1 MMSSPRDLAP
11 MKRVASGGDES
22 TEGRDR
28 WPSRTSFIFAAIGS
42 AVGIGNLWRFP
53 YQSFKFGGGAFFV
66 PYLLALFFI
75 GIPMLQLEFALGQT
89 YQGGH
94 LKTFDK
100 VGKRFRGLGLAAPFF
115 AFVVTTY
122 YSAIL
127 GWSLIYFVNSFSGS
141 LPWAVSAGEA
151 KLCASV
157 VDEITC
163 AARNACTWIVDD
175 EICTGAVLKKATS
188 FFVES
193 INLESDPKASLSLA
207 GSGYVVAGLF
217 CTWLVTFVAIAKGAK
232 FLGYVVYFTMGV
244 PLLLLAIITARGAS
258 LPGAGDGIRHYI
270 GIWDM
275 GQLSEQPEMW
285 TAAVGQIF
293 FSIGVCYGV
302 MTAYASFN
310 SPKQNAVQD
319 AFIVSI
325 SNSVVSIVAGF
336 AVFSIAGHLA
346 HESGQDISELRSAG
360 VGLVFWT
367 FPTGLAQLPTPAAQ
381 IFSVLFFLTFFLLG
395 IDSAFSLAEALI
407 TVFCDSKVM
416 KAARRVYIVA
426 PVCIGGFLIG
436 LFYAAGIGSYILDAV
451 DFYVSNIATLFVG
464 FCQAVAAGWF
474 YGRERQEEKLGRSS
488 IMIFNG
494 SFFAALVLGCALGFG
509 LSAKEDWT
517 GNTTVGGII
526 GPIIGVSVF
535 ICGTC
540 WALFRCHAYTL
551 EGERLT
557 AKQRLYYLTIGNVE
571 QLRADLNAVV
581 AQDRNCGCFAGPRL
595 LSVLTPFWS
604 FLMKF
609 FIPATLMLLSSQSF
623 SGPFLEY
630 EDLPSKYQITGA
642 LVAFFGMA
650 VILFAFFK
658 PMLCASLMPE
668 SDDSVLSLMKSTPEV
683 DPDDEEGPT
692 QMETHVVVRN
702 VPADDSG
709 RGSQQSEVFATTGG
723 EEGSEARAGPVS
735 PRAVQPPPVPSDVG
749 SRSQV

>member
-285 TAAVGQIF
+285 TAAVGQILPRCDDSLRF
-293 FSIGVCYGV
+293 
-302 MTAYASFN
+302 
-310 SPKQNAVQD
+310 VQ
-319 AFIVSI
+319 
-325 SNSVVSIVAGF
+325 
-336 AVFSIAGHLA
+336 
-346 HESGQDISELRSAG
+346 
-360 VGLVFWT
+360 
-367 FPTGLAQLPTPAAQ
+367 
-381 IFSVLFFLTFFLLG
+381 
-395 IDSAFSLAEALI
+395 LAEAERRPARIHRLDQQFGRLDCCGFRG
-407 TVFCDSKVM
+407 VFHSGTSS
-416 KAARRVYIVA
+416 ARVRA
-426 PVCIGGFLIG
+426 
-436 LFYAAGIGSYILDAV
+436 
-451 DFYVSNIATLFVG
+451 
-464 FCQAVAAGWF
+464 
-474 YGRERQEEKLGRSS
+474 RHLGAS
-488 IMIFNG
+488 I
-494 SFFAALVLGCALGFG
+494 S
-509 LSAKEDWT
+509 
-517 GNTTVGGII
+517 
-526 GPIIGVSVF
+526 
-535 ICGTC
+535 
-540 WALFRCHAYTL
+540 RC
-551 EGERLT
+551 R
-557 AKQRLYYLTIGNVE
+557 
-571 QLRADLNAVV
+571 
-581 AQDRNCGCFAGPRL
+581 PRL
-595 LSVLTPFWS
+595 LDISDGSRSAANTS
-604 FLMKF
+604 C
-609 FIPATLMLLSSQSF
+609 A
-623 SGPFLEY
+623 
-630 EDLPSKYQITGA
+630 DLQR
-642 LVAFFGMA
+642 
-650 VILFAFFK
+650 
-658 PMLCASLMPE
+658 
-668 SDDSVLSLMKSTPEV
+668 SVLSDVLPS
-683 DPDDEEGPT
+683 
-692 QMETHVVVRN
+692 RN
-702 VPADDSG
+702 
-709 RGSQQSEVFATTGG
+709 RQCFLT
-723 EEGSEARAGPVS
+723 R
-735 PRAVQPPPVPSDVG
+735 
-749 SRSQV
+749 RSFDNGVL